1 MWSLT
6 SQRTSR
12 ISGPRNF
19 RSLVKK
25 DFFNTIG
32 TFQTWRD
39 VRPESAFGG
48 KAEADFGAVMSVDDG
63 GLNRSTQ
70 HFILKGKD
78 GVWRWIRD
86 FVEGLQRPRRRSYGI
101 AGSAA
106 SRSKRSGGRSG
117 SLHRPFI
124 SRCHRTWDSSSSSA
138 SFAIGADALG
148 TRGDIERHCGPSIG
162 PLDGWVAGPLALD
175 GEPGNQPEWRLWW
188 LPSGFG

>member
-48 KAEADFGAVMSVDDG
+48 KAEADFGAVRSAYDG

-106 SRSKRSGGRSG
+106 SRSKRSGGRLVN
-117 SLHRPFI
+117 LHRRFI
-124 SRCHRTWDSSSSSA
+124 SRCRHTVE
-138 SFAIGADALG
+138 FVQLLG
-148 TRGDIERHCGPSIG
+148 
-162 PLDGWVAGPLALD
+162 VARD
-175 GEPGNQPEWRLWW
+175 WR
-188 LPSGFG
+188 